1 MSKII
6 ELKCLKHKYPDKTE
20 VSACGLDFVVEK
32 GEKVGLVGGNGS
44 GKTTLILHLLGMLE
58 PAEGSVSVLGVNP
71 YKDFTKI
78 GKSVGVVMQSVEE
91 QLVGPT
97 VLDDIKFSLLNYG
110 YDKEEVEKRTT
121 EVIERLDIEEIKNK
135 IIHYLSGGQKKKTAL
150 AGALVLRP
158 NLLILDEAFNQI
170 DPDGLKRVTDLID
183 NYCQKY
189 DMSVVMAVSNK
200 EDIKYFDKVY
210 LLENGEITFG
220 GTRGEFQNLD
230 IDNQFC
236 FHGDN

>member
-58 PAEGSVSVLGVNP
+58 PAEGSVSVLEVDP
-71 YKDFTKI
+71 YKDFSKI
-78 GKSVGVVMQSVEE
+78 GKLVGVVMQSVEE

-97 VLDDIKFSLLNYG
+97 VLEDIKFSLLNYG
-110 YDKEEVEKRTT
+110 YDKEEIEKRTT

-150 AGALVLRP
+150 AGALVLKP
-158 NLLILDEAFNQI
+158 DLLILDEAFNQI
-170 DPDGLKRVTDLID
+170 DPDGLKRVIDLIND
-183 NYCQKY
+183 YCQKY
-189 DMSVVMAVSNK
+189 EMSVVMAVSNK
-200 EDIKYFDKVY
+200 EDIKYFDKIY
-210 LLENGEITFG
+210 LLEDGEITFG
-220 GTRGEFQNLD
+220 GSRKEFENLD

-236 FHGDN
+236 FHGNN

>member
-6 ELKCLKHKYPDKTE
+6 ELKCLKHKYPDETE

-32 GEKVGLVGGNGS
+32 GEKIALVGGNGS

-71 YKDFTKI
+71 YREFSKI
-78 GKSVGVVMQSVEE
+78 SKSVGVVIQSAED

-97 VLDDIKFSLLNYG
+97 VADDIKFSLFNYD
-110 YDKEEVEKRTT
+110 YDKKEIEERTD
-121 EVIERLDIEEIKNK
+121 EVIKRLALEEIKDK

-158 NLLILDEAFNQI
+158 DLLILDEAFNQI
-170 DPDGLKRVTDLID
+170 DPDGLKRVTNLID
-183 NYCQKY
+183 EYCQKY
-189 DMSVVMAVSNK
+189 NMSVVMAVSNK
-200 EDIKYFDKVY
+200 EDIKYFDKVF
-210 LLENGEITFG
+210 LLEDGEITFG
-220 GTRGEFQNLD
+220 GSRKEFENLD

-236 FHGDN
+236 FHENN